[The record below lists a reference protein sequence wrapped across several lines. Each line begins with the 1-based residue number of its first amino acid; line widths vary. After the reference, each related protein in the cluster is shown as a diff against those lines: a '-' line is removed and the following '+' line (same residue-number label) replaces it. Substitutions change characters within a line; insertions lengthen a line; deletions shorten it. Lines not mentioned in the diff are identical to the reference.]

1 MTLAA
6 LKLRKD
12 FKRLLDTGTKVIFK
26 TFVLFYAPNDINV
39 VRAGFIAAKKSF
51 PTSVMRNRAKR
62 RLREALRLEPTS
74 TAQNFDIVIIAR
86 RACLEKKFQE
96 LLDEISLAL
105 KQVKQ

>member
-12 FKRLLDTGTKVIFK
+12 FKRLLDTGTKAIFK
-26 TFVLFYAPNDINV
+26 TFVLFYAPNDTNLL
-39 VRAGFIAAKKSF
+39 RTGFIAAKKSF

-62 RLREALRLEPTS
+62 RLREAVKLESTS
-74 TAQNFDIVIIAR
+74 LPHNFDMVIIAR
-86 RACLEKKFQE
+86 RPCLEKKFQDLLGE
-96 LLDEISLAL
+96 LSLAL